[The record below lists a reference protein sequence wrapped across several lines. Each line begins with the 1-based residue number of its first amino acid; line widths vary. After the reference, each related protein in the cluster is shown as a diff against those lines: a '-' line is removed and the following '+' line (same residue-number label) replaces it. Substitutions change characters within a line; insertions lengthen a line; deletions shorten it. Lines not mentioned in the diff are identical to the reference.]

1 MFLYGNRYQDGETD
15 QVTISNFM
23 ITKVNDNTWE
33 QYGAMPSTEFES
45 PIQNVTG
52 NANATIC
59 NKNFI
64 KNITNGFFDNKTKEL
79 SRTDSLIYK
88 SFSIFLKKGTYVLSC
103 NTKINIIRAFTDY
116 DNSEYVIFQNGT
128 NVNQYVINITKD
140 TILYVSVRRNDS
152 ANWLDT
158 DLLQLEEGETSTNYA
173 EHQEQTFTFPLAEG
187 QRLMKGDYLADDGIH
202 HKRGQVVLTGNE
214 TGWNYNSAQNAFWI
228 KNTEISNCKNE
239 AHAKLCNYFPYSS
252 SSFNVAEINTLC
264 ENSNSTNLMFTFKV
278 DTSVASDL
286 TKWKAFLS
294 ERYANG
300 KPVIVEYDL
309 AEEEIEAY
317 TPEQQVVHNEIKK
330 TAHSYGEQTHI
341 FCTDET
347 SLIFDVEAKA
357 DIQAM
362 FNNLQAQILAGEV

>member
-202 HKRGQVVLTGNE
+202 HKRKQYIFTGNE
-214 TGWNYNSAQNAFWI
+214 SFVLGSDNLTDVYRYYC
-228 KNTEISNCKNE
+228 T
-239 AHAKLCNYFPYSS
+239 
-252 SSFNVAEINTLC
+252 SFNIKKAEYGEGYCTHFSKLPSFINKQGVAFGCDNTQLY
-264 ENSNSTNLMFTFKV
+264 L
-278 DTSVASDL
+278 
-286 TKWKAFLS
+286 FLS
-294 ERYANG
+294 KTDFPNIEAVKTYLAEQYTNRNA
-300 KPVIVEYDL
+300 VMVEYDL

-317 TPEQQVVHNEIKK
+317 TPEQQAVYDEIKK

-341 FCTDET
+341 FCTDEI
-347 SLIFDVEAKA
+347 SLIFNVEARK
-357 DIQAM
+357 DMNTVIS
-362 FNNLQAQILAGEV
+362 NLESMIISNASEEM

>member
-1 MFLYGNRYQDGETD
+1 MKVGDVAYLCLET
-15 QVTISNFM
+15 TNT
-23 ITKVNDNTWE
+23 TK
-33 QYGAMPSTEFES
+33 Y
-45 PIQNVTG
+45 
-52 NANATIC
+52 
-59 NKNFI
+59 
-64 KNITNGFFDNKTKEL
+64 
-79 SRTDSLIYK
+79 IY
-88 SFSIFLKKGTYVLSC
+88 L
-103 NTKINIIRAFTDY
+103 
-116 DNSEYVIFQNGT
+116 NGT
-128 NVNQYVINITKD
+128 NETWTNGKSKTITQDMLDGNVSIYGGNTQTD
-140 TILYVSVRRNDS
+140 TLKIQVTLNEPSSEYKPHKSQQIS
-152 ANWLDT
+152 
-158 DLLQLEEGETSTNYA
+158 
-173 EHQEQTFTFPLAEG
+173 FPLAEG
-187 QRLMKGDYLADDGIH
+187 QKLMKGDYLADDGIH